1 MSEAH
6 GQSPHEQPVQTP
18 DFLDLPPDP
27 PAWPKVIG
35 IISIVFGSLGIGCMG
50 CSGVGLVI
58 QPMFMGSAEAQFGP
72 MPDVMKPPLS
82 QIIMM
87 PVGALLAAMLI
98 IAGVLLLKR
107 VAISRLLH
115 LVYAALNIVMSILGT
130 ITGIAQTTRMAD
142 WKSANPDSKWA
153 EMIKPEMAMP
163 MLIAGLVIG
172 LSYPLF
178 LLVWFGAV
186 KRKASDMGKLPE
198 YL

>member
-1 MSEAH
+1 MSEAQGQAPH
-6 GQSPHEQPVQTP
+6 GQSVQPP
-18 DFLDLPPDP
+18 EFLDLPPDP

-87 PVGALLAAMLI
+87 PLGALVAAMLI

-107 VAISRLLH
+107 VAVSRVLH
-115 LVYAALNIVMSILGT
+115 IVYAILNIVMSIAGT
-130 ITGIAQTTRMAD
+130 VTGILQVGRGRSSAVERQLPKLNVGSSILLARFLNQSTAAD
-142 WKSANPDSKWA
+142 VTPN
-153 EMIKPEMAMP
+153 
-163 MLIAGLVIG
+163 GT
-172 LSYPLF
+172 
-178 LLVWFGAV
+178 
-186 KRKASDMGKLPE
+186 
-198 YL
+198 